1 MGKKVIRLSES
12 DLENIVK
19 RVLQEEEA
27 TEQVVDR
34 LKAKVAGGI
43 GAAKA
48 KQQNRKAFRDTK
60 KQYVK
65 TGKPG
70 ELPQGKNP
78 KEEKAK
84 AELKSLVKSMDND
97 VRNALKNID
106 RVVPNVDG
114 MSEEMGQTITNYK
127 TLLNNILSLNVE
139 LNKSLKS

>member
-1 MGKKVIRLSES
+1 MGKKVIRLTES

-43 GAAKA
+43 GAAQA

-60 KQYVK
+60 RQYVK
-65 TGKPG
+65 TGTPG

-97 VRNALKNID
+97 VRKALKNID
-106 RVVPNVDG
+106 RVVPNTDG
-114 MSEEMGQTITNYK
+114 MSDEMGEAIQNYK
-127 TLLNNILSLNVE
+127 KMLNNILE
-139 LNKSLKS
+139 LNKVLTS

>member
-1 MGKKVIRLSES
+1 MAKIIKLKES

-19 RVLQEEEA
+19 RVLEEQEKEA

-34 LKAKVAGGI
+34 LKAKAAGGVE
-43 GAAKA
+43 ALKA
-48 KQQNRKAFRDTK
+48 QQQNRKAFRDTK
-60 KQYVK
+60 RQYVK
-65 TGKPG
+65 TGTPG

-106 RVVPNVDG
+106 RVVPNTDG
-114 MSEEMGQTITNYK
+114 MSDEMAQAFKNYK
-127 TLLNNILSLNVE
+127 NNLNNILA
-139 LNKSLKS
+139 LNKILTS

>member
-1 MGKKVIRLSES
+1 MGKKVIRLTES

-43 GAAKA
+43 GAAQA

-60 KQYVK
+60 RQYVK
-65 TGKPG
+65 TGTPC
-70 ELPQGKNP
+70 ELPQVKNP

-97 VRNALKNID
+97 VRKALKNID
-106 RVVPNVDG
+106 RVVPNTDG
-114 MSEEMGQTITNYK
+114 MSDEMGEAIQNYK
-127 TLLNNILSLNVE
+127 KMLNNILE
-139 LNKSLKS
+139 LNKVLTS